1 MSRAGRQ
8 GDFWEAVVQSRRGT
22 SICLLVSL
30 LDRAE
35 QHTLRTKDEMW
46 VGHRSILLQMKE
58 LRPARQRF
66 AHGQRASKGQCWVLT
81 ARLRA
86 RPPRLFTE
94 LDSNSSTSESGE
106 AGGERRRG
114 CRGECDL
121 QILPQGRR
129 QKLIPSLQDAKKA
142 GRGL

>member
-1 MSRAGRQ
+1 MGGAS
-8 GDFWEAVVQSRRGT
+8 VH
-22 SICLLVSL
+22 LV
-30 LDRAE
+30 
-35 QHTLRTKDEMW
+35 TDE
-46 VGHRSILLQMKE
+46 RIE
-58 LRPARQRF
+58 
-66 AHGQRASKGQCWVLT
+66 ASKTEVCPWSKGEQGPVLG
-81 ARLRA
+81 ADGPA
-86 RPPRLFTE
+86 EGSPPRLFTE
-94 LDSNSSTSESGE
+94 LDSNSSTLELGE

>member
-8 GDFWEAVVQSRRGT
+8 GDFREAVVQSRRGT

-66 AHGQRASKGQCWVLT
+66 AHGQRASKGQCWALT
-81 ARLRA
+81 ARLRD
-86 RPPRLFTE
+86 RPHVCSQSWIVTAAHQSQEKRE
-94 LDSNSSTSESGE
+94 VR
-106 AGGERRRG
+106 GGEDAEVSAIFRFYPKG
-114 CRGECDL
+114 D
-121 QILPQGRR
+121 GRN
-129 QKLIPSLQDAKKA
+129 
-142 GRGL
+142 